1 MLDLDFLEEAMPNIL
16 EEEEENSV
24 QVWLFVYLIAFI
36 KTIKVYFY

>member
-24 QVWLFVYLIAFI
+24 QV
-36 KTIKVYFY
+36 